1 MRKTIIAASLACAA
15 FAVPNL
21 AAAQAAP
28 AAASAPTPDFTFTG
42 NAGLF
47 SSYRFRGI
55 DQTFGKPAIQGGLD
69 FSHVSGI
76 YLGNWNSNV
85 NQGAGYPGG
94 NIEMDFYGGW
104 KKTWDDWGLDLGG
117 IYYYYPGTNSVPNTT
132 YGVLNNRNSFNGR
145 PLEQHSG
152 KVDNGEL
159 YIAGSWKWISLKYS
173 HAMTDYFSVPKS
185 KGSSYWDLTANY
197 DLGDGWGINGHVGH
211 LNFKN
216 EINGDYT
223 DWKLGVTKD
232 LGGWVKELNGWV
244 VGASYIDTNAKGNC
258 STAATATTNS
268 GLQPYCFGN
277 GNTNVLGGADKTK
290 NAGRGIAV
298 VSISKTF

>member
-1 MRKTIIAASLACAA
+1 MRKTIIAASLATAA

-21 AAAQAAP
+21 AAAQAA
-28 AAASAPTPDFTFTG
+28 AAAAPAPTPDFTFTG

-55 DQTFGKPAIQGGLD
+55 DQTFGEPAIQGGID
-69 FSHVSGI
+69 FSHTSGF

-104 KKTWDDWGLDLGG
+104 KKTWGDWGIDLGAL
-117 IYYYYPGTNSVPNTT
+117 YYYYPGTNALRTGPI
-132 YGVLNNRNSFNGR
+132 LIQNNRNLNIRTGSIHNT
-145 PLEQHSG
+145 
-152 KVDNGEL
+152 DL

-173 HAMTDYFSVPKS
+173 NAISDYFGTPNTKNSD
-185 KGSSYWDLTANY
+185 YWDLSANY
-197 DLGDGWGINGHVGH
+197 DLGDGWGITGHVGH

-216 EINGDYT
+216 MTNGNYT

-244 VGASYIDTNAKGNC
+244 VGVSYIDTNAKGNC
-258 STAATATTNS
+258 SAPATDP
-268 GLQPYCFGN
+268 QPYCFSN
-277 GNTNVLGGADKTK
+277 GNINATGGFDKTK
-290 NAGRGIAV
+290 NAGRGIGLI
-298 VSISKTF
+298 SISKTF

>member
-1 MRKTIIAASLACAA
+1 MRKAILAASLATAA
-15 FAVPNL
+15 FAVPSL

-28 AAASAPTPDFTFTG
+28 VAAPAPTPDYTIAG

-55 DQTFGKPAIQGGLD
+55 DQTFGKAAIQGGVD
-69 FSHVSGI
+69 FSHVSGF

-104 KKTWDDWGLDLGG
+104 KKTWGDWGLDLGG
-117 IYYYYPGTNSVPNTT
+117 IYYYYPGTNSVV
-132 YGVLNNRNSFNGR
+132 GSAFAVGNNRNG
-145 PLEQHSG
+145 QVHSG
-152 KVDNGEL
+152 KIDNGEL
-159 YIAGSWKWISLKYS
+159 YIAGSWKFITLKYS
-173 HAMTDYFSVPKS
+173 HAITDYFSVPNTS
-185 KGSSYWDLTANY
+185 NSNYLDLGANY

-211 LNFKN
+211 LSMKN
-216 EINGDYT
+216 VNNGSYT

-232 LGGWVKELNGWV
+232 IGGWVF
-244 VGASYIDTNAKGNC
+244 GASYIDTNASGNC
-258 STAATATTNS
+258 SATAVN
-268 GLQPYCFGN
+268 QFYCFSN
-277 GNTNVLGGADKTK
+277 GNLNAVGGFDKTK

-298 VSISKTF
+298 LSVSKTF

>member
-1 MRKTIIAASLACAA
+1 MRKTLIAASLASAA
-15 FAVPNL
+15 L
-21 AAAQAAP
+21 AAPGLAMAQAAP
-28 AAASAPTPDFTFTG
+28 AAAPAPTPDFTFAG
-42 NAGLF
+42 NVGLF

-55 DQTFGKPAIQGGLD
+55 DQTFGKPAIQGGID
-69 FSHVSGI
+69 FSHTSGL

-85 NQGAGYPGG
+85 NSGAGYPGG

-104 KKTWDDWGLDLGG
+104 RKTWGDWGIDLGAL
-117 IYYYYPGTNSVPNTT
+117 YYYYPGTNAGPFIPNSPT
-132 YGVLNNRNSFNGR
+132 NNRPGGTTR
-145 PLEQHSG
+145 SG
-152 KVDNGEL
+152 SVHNTDV

-173 HAMTDYFSVPKS
+173 DSVSDYFGTPNTKNS
-185 KGSSYWDLTANY
+185 GYLDLSANY

-211 LNFKN
+211 LNWKN
-216 EINGDYT
+216 MTNGNYT

-244 VGASYIDTNAKGNC
+244 VGASYIDTNTKGNC
-258 STAATATTNS
+258 NAAVTDP
-268 GLQPYCFGN
+268 QPYCFNN
-277 GNTNVLGGADKTK
+277 GNFNGGVPDKTK

>member
-1 MRKTIIAASLACAA
+1 MRKTIIAASLATAA

-28 AAASAPTPDFTFTG
+28 AAAPAPTPDFTFTG

-69 FSHVSGI
+69 FSHTSGF

-85 NQGAGYPGG
+85 NSGAGYPGG

-104 KKTWDDWGLDLGG
+104 KKTWGDWGIDLGAL
-117 IYYYYPGTNSVPNTT
+117 YYYYPGTNAGLTIPNSPT
-132 YGVLNNRNSFNGR
+132 NNRPGGTT
-145 PLEQHSG
+145 HSG
-152 KVDNGEL
+152 SVHNTDL

-173 HAMTDYFSVPKS
+173 NAISDYFGTPNTKNSD
-185 KGSSYWDLTANY
+185 YWDLSANY
-197 DLGDGWGINGHVGH
+197 DLGDGWGITGHVGH

-216 EINGDYT
+216 MTNGNYT

-244 VGASYIDTNAKGNC
+244 VGVSYIDTNAKGNC
-258 STAATATTNS
+258 SAPATDP
-268 GLQPYCFGN
+268 QPYCFSN
-277 GNTNVLGGADKTK
+277 GNINATGGFDKTK
-290 NAGRGIAV
+290 NAGRGIGLI
-298 VSISKTF
+298 SISKTF